1 MEDLGFIRDLFHPLQ
16 PTVNSSGGTVVY
28 NELIPDPQLCSLIYC
43 YWQLESTEELK
54 GDYSYRVV
62 SDGCIDILWEVN
74 SPEEIFINGF
84 TNKYTLFELSSS
96 FSYLGIRFLP
106 TAIPLLFGIPAKEL
120 TNEFLNLKDVLP
132 NFFNSLKAVNTV
144 YRNLKDISLSLN
156 SLIQKELSLLK
167 IDTDPRFFN
176 SLLAI
181 LKSQGTINLS
191 RELDTGIS
199 QRQLRR
205 MFDFYIGDSP
215 KTFAKVVRFQN
226 ILMSKP
232 SVQSLKS
239 NKLFY
244 DVGFFD
250 QAHFIKDFKYMYGLT
265 PTIALL

>member
-16 PTVNSSGGTVVY
+16 PTVNSSGRTVVY
-28 NELIPDPQLCSLIYC
+28 NEISPKPQFSSLIYC
-43 YWQLESTEELK
+43 YWQLESTKKLE

-62 SDGCIDILWEVN
+62 SDGCIDVLWEVN
-74 SPEEIFINGF
+74 NPEEIFINGF

-96 FSYLGIRFLP
+96 FSYIGIRFLP
-106 TAIPLLFGIPAKEL
+106 TAIPLLFGIPAKLL
-120 TNEFLNLKDVLP
+120 TDKFLNLEDVIP
-132 NFFNSLKAVNTV
+132 NF
-144 YRNLKDISLSLN
+144 YENLKGVTTQHKELGSISFSLNNIIEKELSSLNPNIDSRFLN
-156 SLIQKELSLLK
+156 SLH
-167 IDTDPRFFN
+167 T
-176 SLLAI
+176 I

-191 RELDTGIS
+191 KEMDTGIS

-244 DVGFFD
+244 DVGYFD